1 MSEEERK
8 RYAEAVRAA
17 AQNLNDAVMRA
28 EAAGVSV
35 ALTVSE
41 SRSGVRVV
49 NPEVFPLRAT
59 SEPGD

>member
-41 SRSGVRVV
+41 SRSGVHVV